1 MLLAVL
7 SSFASVPQDRSP
19 LSNRRDS
26 TVFQLRGGMIRHAM
40 RATRVPV
47 CSAAAQQ
54 RCALVAM
61 VGDSPGQDDDPGNSE
76 LNIDVGAIVREE
88 MASLTLLDP
97 EEQEAQLATF
107 LQRVED
113 RAVKEVES
121 GSPVGEASDDDGYQ
135 FGDITKTVLEATR
148 GEVQRQVCE
157 LKQ

>member
-1 MLLAVL
+1 
-7 SSFASVPQDRSP
+7 
-19 LSNRRDS
+19 
-26 TVFQLRGGMIRHAM
+26 
-40 RATRVPV
+40 
-47 CSAAAQQ
+47 
-54 RCALVAM
+54 M
-61 VGDSPGQDDDPGNSE
+61 VGDSPGQDDDPGHSE
-76 LNIDVGAIVREE
+76 LNVDVGVIVREE